1 MKRKAIIAGV
11 VAALL
16 LSVAA
21 YLWSPSSVPQGQPP
35 LLTLTAATVSEF
47 ETAFDADS
55 SGPRVVLLLS
65 PT

>member
-16 LSVAA
+16 LVAVA
-21 YLWSPSSVPQGQPP
+21 YLWGPSSVPPGQPP
-35 LLTLTAATVSEF
+35 LLTLTAANFSEF
-47 ETAFDADS
+47 ETAFEADTS
-55 SGPRVVLLLS
+55 VPRVVLLLS

>member
-16 LSVAA
+16 LVAVA
-21 YLWSPSSVPQGQPP
+21 YLWGPSSVPPGQPP
-35 LLTLTAATVSEF
+35 LLTLTAANFSEIESAF
-47 ETAFDADS
+47 EADTS
-55 SGPRVVLLLS
+55 VPRVVLLLS

>member
-16 LSVAA
+16 LVAIT
-21 YLWSPSSVPQGQPP
+21 YVWGPPSVPPGQPP
-35 LLTLTAATVSEF
+35 LLTLTAVNFSEF
-47 ETAFDADS
+47 ETAFDADTHV
-55 SGPRVVLLLS
+55 PRVLLLLS

>member
-16 LSVAA
+16 LVAVT
-21 YLWSPSSVPQGQPP
+21 YVWGPSSVPPGQPP
-35 LLTLTAATVSEF
+35 LLTLAAANFSEF
-47 ETAFDADS
+47 ETAFGSDTNV
-55 SGPRVVLLLS
+55 PRVVLLLS

>member
-16 LSVAA
+16 LVAVA
-21 YLWSPSSVPQGQPP
+21 YLWGPSSVAPGQPP
-35 LLTLTAATVSEF
+35 LLTLTAANFSEF
-47 ETAFDADS
+47 ETAFKADTS
-55 SGPRVVLLLS
+55 VPRVVLLLS